1 MLRGLLAVSFAVVLN
16 SAVTAAPIPRDPPK
30 GGPHFV
36 LQIKP
41 LEGWLADYDHV
52 YPKLKG
58 LPKKSPIPDPK
69 EVRGFIDMFLP
80 DLKKAVDTNKPWG
93 VYATF
98 QPDLNE
104 TRPVLVFPV
113 PEPKVF
119 TETIGKIFSDLTEE
133 MDGIRGFK
141 YVLLFGPR
149 QPAFF
154 RFKNDCAYVAF
165 DNISAIKD
173 ADKLPHPK
181 DLFVKD
187 DTALLSARLFV
198 EGIPPEVK
206 KTAKQFLELIGKN
219 KNGFGPME
227 LLLMGLIGATDMTD
241 FIDRLKR
248 VVDEAKWFSLRLD
261 FDRKTDE
268 LLFEFNLIPKKESA
282 LGNEIADF
290 KPRPTRFAELLEKDT
305 PAGFVYS
312 LGSFGGIKGDDKEF
326 EEMLNELLNAI
337 HLGGDAEKI
346 RPLAKVVRKTL
357 KVEGVDIGAAVKHAK
372 GANTI
377 CVVGAAHLKHAREL
391 ETAMLVY
398 VNLLPENNRKKFS
411 ANAVKLTDS
420 IKAHKM
426 TLDLSDDA
434 RDSLGSSDF
443 YLAFK
448 EDAVYVAIGDG
459 ATNRLK
465 EMLEMKPKEG
475 PSLLVQL
482 TPERIAPLFELF
494 TGKELKADWS
504 KLFPNN
510 KKVKLLGLHL
520 EGGPMLRVRY
530 SADFVELLKM
540 GLSAED

>member
-41 LEGWLADYDHV
+41 LEGWLRRLRPR

-261 FDRKTDE
+261 FDRKTDR
-268 LLFEFNLIPKKESA
+268 
-282 LGNEIADF
+282 IAFRVQLDSQE
-290 KPRPTRFAELLEKDT
+290 RVGTRQRDRGLQAAPNPVCRITREGYSS
-305 PAGFVYS
+305 GF
-312 LGSFGGIKGDDKEF
+312 
-326 EEMLNELLNAI
+326 
-337 HLGGDAEKI
+337 
-346 RPLAKVVRKTL
+346 R
-357 KVEGVDIGAAVKHAK
+357 
-372 GANTI
+372 
-377 CVVGAAHLKHAREL
+377 
-391 ETAMLVY
+391 
-398 VNLLPENNRKKFS
+398 LLPRQFRR
-411 ANAVKLTDS
+411 
-420 IKAHKM
+420 HQG
-426 TLDLSDDA
+426 
-434 RDSLGSSDF
+434 R
-443 YLAFK
+443 
-448 EDAVYVAIGDG
+448 
-459 ATNRLK
+459 R
-465 EMLEMKPKEG
+465 
-475 PSLLVQL
+475 
-482 TPERIAPLFELF
+482 
-494 TGKELKADWS
+494 
-504 KLFPNN
+504 
-510 KKVKLLGLHL
+510 
-520 EGGPMLRVRY
+520 
-530 SADFVELLKM
+530 
-540 GLSAED
+540 